1 MVEFSLFLYYKPG
14 PDMDIE
20 GKENFDPE
28 ILRKQGNF
36 LKEDL
41 EQTANWLKILR
52 ENGWDYYGTLY
63 DVSCSKDISL
73 EEAKAE
79 LKRLGIDID
88 PENLEEIEE
97 EEFEE

>member
-1 MVEFSLFLYYKPG
+1 MVEFSLMLYYKPG

-20 GKENFDPE
+20 GKENFDPQ
-28 ILRKQGNF
+28 ILIDHGKA
-36 LKEDL
+36 LKEEL
-41 EQTANWLKILR
+41 EQIGNWLKILR

-63 DVSCSKDISL
+63 DVVCSKDISL

-79 LKRLGIDID
+79 LKRLGIEID
-88 PENLEEIEE
+88 PESLEEIEE